1 MRMDLSDLIEIP
13 EGITAERKGTVLA
26 VTGPNGTVEKNVGN
40 PRVVITVESDG
51 VKLIS
56 KRATKSEK
64 KMINTYKAHIKN
76 MLKGVGEV
84 HQYKLKICS
93 GHFPMNV
100 SINNSI
106 VTIKNFIGESVP
118 RTLALKPGVDVKLDG
133 QIITVESPDI
143 ELAGQAAAD
152 IEQLTR
158 ITNRDRR
165 IFQDGIFIIKKSRD

>member
-1 MRMDLSDLIEIP
+1 MDLSDLIEIP